1 MTIEHQHGVLLRIA
15 YNGALFHGMARQQN
29 LRTIAGELNG
39 AIAAIDAHAS
49 LVRQVSR
56 TDAGVHA
63 VQQVVAFDTTKKVTS
78 RGWVLGLTKHLS
90 REISVT
96 SASTVPV
103 GFDPRDFVASKTYRY
118 RILQSQVRD
127 PFLDR
132 RAWRLGERLNHAAMK
147 AEAAELVGRHDFA
160 AFRSVG
166 DKRIDTWRCL
176 TRISLDQDPSD
187 NRVIWWTFVG
197 QSFLMHMIRIIV
209 GTLVDVGR
217 GKTAPGV
224 CARALTSCCRRDLGV
239 TAPAAG
245 LYLQRV
251 ELKEEGA
258 DRWPRVDDSS
268 SVT

>member
-1 MTIEHQHGVLLRIA
+1 MISQHQSGVLLWIA
-15 YNGALFHGMARQQN
+15 YDGALFHGMARQQN
-29 LRTIAGELNG
+29 SRTIAGELNG
-39 AIAAIDAHAS
+39 AIAAIDPHAS

-63 VQQVVAFDTTKKVTS
+63 IRQAVAFDTTKKVSS

-103 GFDPRDFVASKTYRY
+103 GFDPRDFVVSKTYRY

-147 AEAAELVGRHDFA
+147 AEAAELEGRHNFA

-166 DKRIDTWRCL
+166 DRRSDTWRNL
-176 TRISLDQDPSD
+176 TRVSLDEDPGD
-187 NRVIWWTFVG
+187 NRVIWWTFEG

-217 GKTAPGV
+217 GKVAPGV
-224 CARALTSCCRRDLGV
+224 CVRALTSCRRRDLGV

-245 LYLQRV
+245 LYLHHV
-251 ELKEEGA
+251 ELTEQGA

-268 SVT
+268 LLT